1 MTRMMTKEE
10 DMILAE
16 TYIIMN
22 SIIVQYFVYTI
33 QHISSD
39 TCSNTYHTSIY
50 IHIQLWYLLSLGSR

>member
-1 MTRMMTKEE
+1 
-10 DMILAE
+10 MILAE

-22 SIIVQYFVYTI
+22 SIIVQYFVYI

-50 IHIQLWYLLSLGSR
+50 IHIQLWYLLSLGSG

>member
-22 SIIVQYFVYTI
+22 SIIVQYFVYI